1 MSYTRT
7 AALLAA
13 AALIL
18 TACGQ
23 TGTPADKPAVAQGG
37 SEFGQAGEKSSAFG
51 TDAQPGQF
59 PRTIRHAMGETVIE
73 ERPER
78 VVVLDGGELDNVVAL
93 GIEPVGVAYP
103 DGAPTMPTYVGDRAG
118 APENVG
124 GITSLNLETI
134 AKLQPDLIIGSQ
146 LRAEQQYPKLSEIA
160 PTVFAVRPG
169 YTWKENFRLNAAA
182 LDKSTE
188 AEELI
193 SDYETHAKQV
203 GENIEQKAGKRPTVT
218 MLRFMPGKTR
228 LYAKKS
234 FIGTVLIDAGI
245 PQPPASQADDLA
257 VEVST
262 EQISQA
268 DADWI
273 LIGAYGDQ
281 TKTAQEQV
289 LAGPLWQTLDAVK
302 TNHAKPVSDET
313 WFLGLGVLAAEEVLT
328 DLEQTL
334 TS

>member
-1 MSYTRT
+1 MSNTRI
-7 AALLAA
+7 AALLI
-13 AALIL
+13 AALSL
-18 TACGQ
+18 AACGQ
-23 TGTPADKPAVAQGG
+23 ADTPSDKPAVAQGG
-37 SEFGQAGEKSSAFG
+37 SEFGQAGEKSAGFG
-51 TDAQPGQF
+51 TDAEPGRF
-59 PRTIRHAMGETVIE
+59 PRTIKHAMGETVLE
-73 ERPER
+73 KRPER

-93 GIEPVGVAYP
+93 GIKPVGVAFP
-103 DGAPTMPTYVGDRAG
+103 DGAPTMPTYVGDKAG
-118 APENVG
+118 NPENVG
-124 GITSLNLETI
+124 GTTSLNLETI

-182 LDKSTE
+182 LDKVAE
-188 AEELI
+188 ADKLI
-193 SDYETHAKQV
+193 GDYEAHAKRV
-203 GENIEQKAGKRPTVT
+203 GENVERKAGKRPTVT

-234 FIGTVLIDAGI
+234 FIGTILIDAGI
-245 PQPPASQADDLA
+245 PQPQASQADDLA

-268 DADWI
+268 DGDWI

-281 TKTAQEQV
+281 TKTAQQQV
-289 LAGPLWQTLDAVK
+289 LGGPLWQTLGAVK
-302 TNHAKPVSDET
+302 AGHAKPVSDET
-313 WFLGLGVLAAEEVLT
+313 WFLGLGVLAAEKVLD
-328 DLEQTL
+328 DLERTL

>member
-1 MSYTRT
+1 VSNTRI

-13 AALIL
+13 AL
-18 TACGQ
+18 TLAACGQ
-23 TGTPADKPAVAQGG
+23 TETPTDKPAVAQGG
-37 SEFGQAGEKSSAFG
+37 SEFGKAGEKSAGFG

-59 PRTIRHAMGETVIE
+59 PRTIKHAMGETVIE
-73 ERPER
+73 KRPER

-93 GIEPVGVAYP
+93 GVKPVGVAYP
-103 DGAPTMPTYVGDRAG
+103 DGAPTMPSYIGDKAG
-118 APENVG
+118 NPENVG
-124 GITSLNLETI
+124 GITSI

-160 PTVFAVRPG
+160 PTVFAARPG

-182 LDKSTE
+182 LDRSTE
-188 AEELI
+188 AEKLI

-203 GENIEQKAGKRPTVT
+203 GANIESKTGKRPTVT
-218 MLRFMPGKTR
+218 MLRFLPGKNR

-234 FIGTVLIDAGI
+234 FIGTILIDAGI

-257 VEVST
+257 VEIST
-262 EQISQA
+262 EQIAQA

-273 LIGAYGDQ
+273 LIGTYGDQ
-281 TKTAQEQV
+281 TKTAQQQV
-289 LAGPLWQTLDAVK
+289 LAGPLWQTLNAVK
-302 TNHAKPVSDET
+302 SNHAKPVSDET

-334 TS
+334 AP

>member
-1 MSYTRT
+1 MSNTRI

-13 AALIL
+13 AL
-18 TACGQ
+18 TLAACGQ
-23 TGTPADKPAVAQGG
+23 TETPTDKPAVAQGG
-37 SEFGQAGEKSSAFG
+37 SEFGKAGEKSAGFG

-59 PRTIRHAMGETVIE
+59 PRTIKHAMGETVIE
-73 ERPER
+73 KRPER

-93 GIEPVGVAYP
+93 GVKPVGVAYP
-103 DGAPTMPTYVGDRAG
+103 DGAPTMPSYIGDKAG
-118 APENVG
+118 NPENVG

-160 PTVFAVRPG
+160 PTVFAARPG

-182 LDKSTE
+182 LDRSTE
-188 AEELI
+188 AEKLI

-203 GENIEQKAGKRPTVT
+203 GTNIESKTGKRPTVT
-218 MLRFMPGKTR
+218 MLRFLPGKNR

-234 FIGTVLIDAGI
+234 FIGTILIDAGI

-257 VEVST
+257 VEIST
-262 EQISQA
+262 EQIAQA

-273 LIGAYGDQ
+273 LIGTYGDQ
-281 TKTAQEQV
+281 TKTAQQQV
-289 LAGPLWQTLDAVK
+289 LAGPLWQTLTAVK
-302 TNHAKPVSDET
+302 SGHAKPVSDET

-328 DLEQTL
+328 DLEKTL
-334 TS
+334 TN

>member
-1 MSYTRT
+1 MSNTRI

-13 AALIL
+13 AL
-18 TACGQ
+18 TLAACGQ
-23 TGTPADKPAVAQGG
+23 TDTPTDKPAVAQGG
-37 SEFGQAGEKSSAFG
+37 SEFGKAGEKSAGFG

-59 PRTIRHAMGETVIE
+59 PRTIKHAMGETVIE
-73 ERPER
+73 KRPER

-93 GIEPVGVAYP
+93 GVKPVGVAYP
-103 DGAPTMPTYVGDRAG
+103 DGAPTMPTYIGDKAG
-118 APENVG
+118 NPENVG
-124 GITSLNLETI
+124 GTTSLNLETI

-160 PTVFAVRPG
+160 PTVFSARPG

-182 LDKSTE
+182 LDRTAE
-188 AEELI
+188 AEKLLT
-193 SDYETHAKQV
+193 DYETRAKQV
-203 GENIEQKAGKRPTVT
+203 GANVEAKTGKRPTVT
-218 MLRFMPGKTR
+218 MLRFMPGKIR

-234 FIGTVLIDAGI
+234 FIGTILIDAGI

-262 EQISQA
+262 EQITQA
-268 DADWI
+268 DADWV
-273 LIGAYGDQ
+273 LIGTYGDQ
-281 TKTAQEQV
+281 SKTAQQQV
-289 LAGPLWQTLDAVK
+289 LAGPLWQTLSAVK
-302 TNHAKPVSDET
+302 SNHAKPVSDET
-313 WFLGLGVLAAEEVLT
+313 WFLGLGVLAAEKVLT

>member
-1 MSYTRT
+1 VSNTRI

-13 AALIL
+13 AL
-18 TACGQ
+18 TLAACGQ
-23 TGTPADKPAVAQGG
+23 TETPADKPAVAQGG
-37 SEFGQAGEKSSAFG
+37 SEFGKAGEKSAGFG

-59 PRTIRHAMGETVIE
+59 PRTIKHAMGETVIE
-73 ERPER
+73 KRPER

-93 GIEPVGVAYP
+93 GIKPVGVAYP
-103 DGAPTMPTYVGDRAG
+103 DGAPTMPGYIGDKAG
-118 APENVG
+118 NPENVG

-160 PTVFAVRPG
+160 PTVFAARPG

-182 LDKSTE
+182 LDRSSE
-188 AEELI
+188 AEKLI
-193 SDYETHAKQV
+193 SDYEAHAKRV
-203 GENIEQKAGKRPTVT
+203 GETIESKAGKRPTVT
-218 MLRFMPGKTR
+218 MLRFMPGKIR

-234 FIGTVLIDAGI
+234 FIGTILIDAGI
-245 PQPPASQADDLA
+245 PQPQASQVDDLA

-262 EQISQA
+262 EQIAQA

-273 LIGAYGDQ
+273 LIGTYGDQ
-281 TKTAQEQV
+281 AKTAQAQV
-289 LAGPLWQTLDAVK
+289 LGGPLWQTLTAVK
-302 TNHAKPVSDET
+302 SDHAKPVPDET

-334 TS
+334 SP

>member
-1 MSYTRT
+1 MSNIRT
-7 AALLAA
+7 AALLV
-13 AALIL
+13 AALTL
-18 TACGQ
+18 AACGQ
-23 TGTPADKPAVAQGG
+23 TDTPSDKPAVAQGG
-37 SEFGQAGEKSSAFG
+37 AEFGQAGEKSAGFG
-51 TDAQPGQF
+51 TDAKPGQF
-59 PRTIRHAMGETVIE
+59 PRTIKHAMGETVVE
-73 ERPER
+73 KRPER

-93 GIEPVGVAYP
+93 GIKPVGVAYP
-103 DGAPTMPTYVGDRAG
+103 DGAPTMPTYIGDKAG
-118 APENVG
+118 SPENVG
-124 GITSLNLETI
+124 GTTSLNLETI

-182 LDKSTE
+182 LDKSAE
-188 AEELI
+188 AEKLI
-193 SDYETHAKQV
+193 SDYEAHAKQV
-203 GENIEQKAGKRPTVT
+203 GEDIESRTGKRPTIT

-234 FIGTVLIDAGI
+234 FIGTILIDAGL
-245 PQPPASQADDLA
+245 PQPPASQVDDLA

-262 EQISQA
+262 EQITQA

-273 LIGAYGDQ
+273 LIGTYGNQ
-281 TKTAQEQV
+281 TKTAQDQV
-289 LAGPLWQTLDAVK
+289 LGGPLWQTLNAVK
-302 TNHAKPVSDET
+302 AGHAKPVSDET

-328 DLEQTL
+328 DLTKTI

>member
-1 MSYTRT
+1 MSNTRI

-13 AALIL
+13 AL
-18 TACGQ
+18 TLAACGQ
-23 TGTPADKPAVAQGG
+23 TETPTDKPAVAQGG
-37 SEFGQAGEKSSAFG
+37 SEFGKAGEKSAGFG

-59 PRTIRHAMGETVIE
+59 PRTIKHAMGETVIE
-73 ERPER
+73 KRPER

-93 GIEPVGVAYP
+93 GVKPVGVAYP
-103 DGAPTMPTYVGDRAG
+103 DGAPTMPSYIGDKAG
-118 APENVG
+118 NPENVG

-160 PTVFAVRPG
+160 PTVFAARPG

-182 LDKSTE
+182 LDRSTE
-188 AEELI
+188 AEKLI

-203 GENIEQKAGKRPTVT
+203 GANIESKTGKRPTVT
-218 MLRFMPGKTR
+218 MLRFLPGKNR

-234 FIGTVLIDAGI
+234 FIGTILIDAGI

-257 VEVST
+257 VEIST
-262 EQISQA
+262 EQIAQA

-273 LIGAYGDQ
+273 LIGTYGDQ
-281 TKTAQEQV
+281 TKTAQQQV
-289 LAGPLWQTLDAVK
+289 LAGPLWQTLTAVK
-302 TNHAKPVSDET
+302 SGHAKPVSDET

-334 TS
+334 TN

>member
-1 MSYTRT
+1 MSKTRT

-13 AALIL
+13 AL
-18 TACGQ
+18 TLAACGQ
-23 TGTPADKPAVAQGG
+23 TDAPADKPAVAQGG
-37 SEFGQAGEKSSAFG
+37 SEFGKAGEKSAGFG

-59 PRTIRHAMGETVIE
+59 PRTIKHAMGETVIE
-73 ERPER
+73 KRPER

-93 GIEPVGVAYP
+93 GIKPVGVAYP
-103 DGAPTMPTYVGDRAG
+103 DGAPTMPSYIGDKAG
-118 APENVG
+118 NPENVG

-160 PTVFAVRPG
+160 PTVFAARPG

-182 LDKSTE
+182 LDRSAE
-188 AEELI
+188 AEKLLT
-193 SDYETHAKQV
+193 DYETHAKRV
-203 GENIEQKAGKRPTVT
+203 GETIESKAGKRPTIT
-218 MLRFMPGKTR
+218 MLRFMPGKIR
-228 LYAKKS
+228 LYAQKS
-234 FIGTVLIDAGI
+234 FIGTILIDAGI
-245 PQPPASQADDLA
+245 PQPPASQKDDLA

-262 EQISQA
+262 EQIAQA

-273 LIGAYGDQ
+273 LIGTYGDQ
-281 TKTAQEQV
+281 SKTAQQQV
-289 LAGPLWQTLDAVK
+289 LGGPLWQTLSAVRSG
-302 TNHAKPVSDET
+302 HAKPVSDET

-334 TS
+334 TN

>member
-1 MSYTRT
+1 VAITRIAT
-7 AALLAA
+7 LLVAAL
-13 AALIL
+13 ALS
-18 TACGQ
+18 ACGQ
-23 TGTPADKPAVAQGG
+23 AETPADKPAVAQGG
-37 SEFGQAGEKSSAFG
+37 AEFGQAGQKSSAFG

-59 PRTIRHAMGETVIE
+59 PRTIKHAMGETVIE
-73 ERPER
+73 KRPER

-93 GIEPVGVAYP
+93 GIKPVGVAYP

-118 APENVG
+118 TPENVG

-182 LDKSTE
+182 LDRVAE
-188 AEELI
+188 AEKLI
-193 SDYETHAKQV
+193 GDYEAHAKKV
-203 GENIEQKAGKRPTVT
+203 GENIERKAGKRPTVT

-234 FIGTVLIDAGI
+234 FIGTILIDAGI
-245 PQPPASQADDLA
+245 PQPQASQADDLA

-268 DADWI
+268 DGDWI
-273 LIGAYGDQ
+273 LIGTYGDQ
-281 TKTAQEQV
+281 TKTAQQQV
-289 LAGPLWQTLDAVK
+289 LGGPLWQTLSAVK
-302 TNHAKPVSDET
+302 AGHAKPVSDET

-334 TS
+334 TA

>member
-1 MSYTRT
+1 M
-7 AALLAA
+7 LAA
-13 AALIL
+13 AL
-18 TACGQ
+18 TLAACGQ
-23 TGTPADKPAVAQGG
+23 TETPTDKPAVAQGG
-37 SEFGQAGEKSSAFG
+37 SEFGKAGEKSAGFG

-59 PRTIRHAMGETVIE
+59 PRTIKHAMGETVIE
-73 ERPER
+73 KRPER

-93 GIEPVGVAYP
+93 GVKPVGVAYP
-103 DGAPTMPTYVGDRAG
+103 DGAPTMPSYIGDKAG
-118 APENVG
+118 NPENVG

-160 PTVFAVRPG
+160 PTVFAARPG

-182 LDKSTE
+182 LDRSTE
-188 AEELI
+188 AEKLI

-203 GENIEQKAGKRPTVT
+203 GANIESKTGKRPTVT
-218 MLRFMPGKTR
+218 MLRFLPGKNR

-234 FIGTVLIDAGI
+234 FIGTILIDAGI

-257 VEVST
+257 VEIST
-262 EQISQA
+262 EQIAQA

-273 LIGAYGDQ
+273 LIGTYGDQ
-281 TKTAQEQV
+281 TKTAQQQV
-289 LAGPLWQTLDAVK
+289 LAGPLWQTLTAVK
-302 TNHAKPVSDET
+302 SGHAKPVSDET

-334 TS
+334 TN